1 MNDMKNFILAY
12 VSSVSSLF
20 AAVETRT
27 LITLISAIILPV
39 IFFAVGKT
47 IDVLLQI
54 HLSKRKEKNEPK

>member
-20 AAVETRT
+20 AAVEIRT